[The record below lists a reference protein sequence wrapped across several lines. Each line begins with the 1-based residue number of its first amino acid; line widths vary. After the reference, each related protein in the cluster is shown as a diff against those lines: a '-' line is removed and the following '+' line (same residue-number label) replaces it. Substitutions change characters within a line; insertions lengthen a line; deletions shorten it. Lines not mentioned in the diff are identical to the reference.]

1 MKPRFEPSPPEATQ
15 AALDMAVQPFV
26 EKFVRTDKRERAT
39 TLYLPKQAKASWH
52 ELIPMVDTQRARPC
66 TPDALEPWDAGRTF
80 MSFMETQTDPR
91 RFYEAPPAKRQPT
104 SAQPTAADAQSR
116 KVDVARQTA
125 GVDAVPPQ

>member
-52 ELIPMVDTQRARPC
+52 ELIGMVDTHRARPC
-66 TPDALEPWDAGRTF
+66 TPEALAAWDAVTGVLLVAHEAYTVSAKEA
-80 MSFMETQTDPR
+80 MSLYLTE
-91 RFYEAPPAKRQPT
+91 
-104 SAQPTAADAQSR
+104 
-116 KVDVARQTA
+116 
-125 GVDAVPPQ
+125 DAVFAAYRGTFAVIRYTNGQPLLLT